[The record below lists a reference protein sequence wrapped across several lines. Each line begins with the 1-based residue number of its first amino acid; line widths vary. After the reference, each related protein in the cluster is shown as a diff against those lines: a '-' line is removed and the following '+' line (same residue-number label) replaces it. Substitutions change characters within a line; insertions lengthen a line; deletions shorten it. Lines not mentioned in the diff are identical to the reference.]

1 MTKTQLVQTI
11 ADGCEI
17 TKKAARN
24 LLDTLAHTAVTEVKK
39 SGVFVIPGIGRLI
52 RIDRKLD
59 LPVDAP
65 PDGSRIRVAEIEVPP
80 PKSAPKGQKT
90 PKGPRTGAK
99 TDWLVNDAANR
110 ELGVQGEKFVFD
122 LERHHLN
129 GIGRADLAAKVEW
142 TARDR
147 GDGLGYDI
155 RSYDDAGRE
164 RFIEVK
170 TTKGA
175 KSRPFLF
182 TATEL
187 ECGERFKGRYW
198 IYRLFRFGTHV
209 GLFRISGPLAGRLEL
224 RPKVFLA
231 TVR

>member
-1 MTKTQLVQTI
+1 MTKTQLVQTL
-11 ADGCEI
+11 ADSCEI
-17 TKKAARN
+17 TKKEARN
-24 LLDTLAHTAVTEVKK
+24 LLDTLAHTAVSEVKNI
-39 SGVFVIPGIGRLI
+39 GVFVLPGIGRLI
-52 RIDRKLD
+52 RIDPKLD
-59 LPVDAP
+59 APVDAP
-65 PDGSRIRVAEIEVPP
+65 PDGSRTRVAEIEVPP
-80 PKSAPKGQKT
+80 PKSARKSPKKAT
-90 PKGPRTGAK
+90 GPRTGAK
-99 TDWLVNDAANR
+99 TDWLVTDAANR
-110 ELGVQGEKFVFD
+110 ALGVQGEKFVFD

-129 GIGRADLAAKVEW
+129 AIGRADLAAKVEW

-155 RSYDDAGRE
+155 RSFDDAGGE

-170 TTKGA
+170 TTKGT

-187 ECGERFKGRYW
+187 ECGQKLKGRYW

-209 GLFRISGPLAGRLEL
+209 GLFRIRGPLAGRLDL